1 MKWLITILTIVL
13 NTTGFMLETPDP
25 CDSSP
30 NSCDS
35 EPVIKVPIPD
45 TPKMEATSGVDSISV
60 SWSGSTRA
68 EAYSFYHNTSQPVG
82 TSNRIDLAN
91 VTNYIFSDLD
101 PSKTYYSVVGYNKKG
116 SSSISAAASATPIP
130 KAPARISATLG
141 TGPNTITWESTNG
154 VTGGYTLCYSTS
166 TLVTTSDNAFAG
178 SGNSYTNTGLAGG
191 TSITA
196 ETDQSIVKIDIQI
209 TPDETLT
216 AI

>member
-68 EAYSFYHNTSQPVG
+68 EAY
-82 TSNRIDLAN
+82 
-91 VTNYIFSDLD
+91 
-101 PSKTYYSVVGYNKKG
+101 YSVVGYNKTG
-116 SSSISAAASATPIP
+116 PSSMSAAASATPIP

-154 VTGGYTLCYSTS
+154 ATGGYTLCYSPS
-166 TLVTTSDNAFAG
+166 TPVTTSDNASAVSAALPTRTRAWQGANQFTTP
-178 SGNSYTNTGLAGG
+178 SRLQRWGG
-191 TSITA
+191 HSALSSETS
-196 ETDQSIVKIDIQI
+196 S
-209 TPDETLT
+209 TPDPTTPTGIAAVAVTEEK
-216 AI
+216 AISWNSVAGATGYT